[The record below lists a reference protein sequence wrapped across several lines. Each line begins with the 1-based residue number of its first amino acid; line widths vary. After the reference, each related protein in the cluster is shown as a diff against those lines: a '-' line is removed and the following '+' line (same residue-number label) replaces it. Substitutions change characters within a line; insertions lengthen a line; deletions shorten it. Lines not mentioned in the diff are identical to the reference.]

1 MRSKKSKQA
10 SEARMQVL
18 TEADKLVMA
27 MKEEAKMEVAKLA
40 ETGTYD
46 KLLEDLIVEVRT
58 AAKP

>member
-1 MRSKKSKQA
+1 
-10 SEARMQVL
+10 MQVL

-40 ETGTYD
+40 ESGTYD

-58 AAKP
+58 AAKPQ

>member
-27 MKEEAKMEVAKLA
+27 MKEEAKMEVSKLA